1 MKKLI
6 ISAAFILAASFT
18 ATAQVGVGTI
28 NPEGALDVAS
38 TDSGVLVPR
47 VANISAVTTPVNGMV
62 IYDLS
67 LNCFNFYENGAWSGY
82 KGSGTP
88 SGPTD
93 VTGAGA
99 GGAIWMDR
107 NLGAT
112 KVAASPTDADSYG
125 DLYQWGRSADG
136 HESRT
141 SGTTTTNA
149 TTAVPNTGGGWDGR
163 FIRENSGTYDWLTT
177 KDDTLWQGVVGT
189 NNPCPSGYRL
199 PTDTEWNTER
209 TPWGSN
215 KAVAAFASPLKLPAA
230 GYRTSNG
237 TLTSLGSRGYYWTS
251 TVSGNNA
258 RHLRFD
264 SSTAS
269 MESLGRAHGFS
280 VRCIKQQ

>member
-93 VTGAGA
+93 VTGAG
-99 GGAIWMDR
+99 GATWMDR

-112 KVAASPTDADSYG
+112 KVAASSTDADSYG

-136 HESRT
+136 HQSRT
-141 SGTTTTNA
+141 SGKTNTNA
-149 TTAVPNTGGGWDGR
+149 TSAAPNTGDAWYGL
-163 FIRENSGTYDWLTT
+163 FIRESSAPYDWLTT
-177 KDDTLWQGVVGT
+177 KDDNLWQGVVGT

-199 PTDTEWNTER
+199 PTDIEWNTER
-209 TPWGSN
+209 TAWGSN
-215 KAVAAFASPLKLPAA
+215 TNATAAFASPLKLPAA
-230 GYRTSNG
+230 GYRTLVG
-237 TLTSLGSRGYYWTS
+237 DPRDVGSRGYYWTS
-251 TVSGNNA
+251 TVSGDNA
-258 RHLRFD
+258 SHLRFD
-264 SSTAS
+264 SSTVS
-269 MESLGRAHGFS
+269 MLA
-280 VRCIKQQ
+280 Q